1 MTAFARYSLITMRP
15 DPERMDVLCVGALV
29 LLPDGSWQ
37 VLVPGK
43 EKLEALGY
51 LAAARRLMAISVNLR
66 ELLADCSSIQDART
80 MLAGMRSS
88 LGVHEFEG
96 FFSYDSEAEF
106 ARHVNAIT
114 LESIAMPQQQ
124 RDVQPERQRVHRT
137 RVRTRLRRHFEEMGV
152 LAPPG
157 DKNADHKVVPDYP
170 INEKHGLKAEFAVKN
185 TVWHITE
192 TVDFDVASEGIR
204 NKTFEAQA
212 KCLVMHAAQEAFGPM
227 TKRYIVVRGGESEH
241 AHTSVDLLSTV
252 GRLFMAESNE
262 DMTTYFDL
270 IAKAAHGSGA
280 LGAPN

>member
-1 MTAFARYSLITMRP
+1 MTAFARYSLITMQP
-15 DPERMDVLCVGALV
+15 DPERMDVLCVGALI

-51 LAAARRLMAISVNLR
+51 MAAARRLMAISVNLR
-66 ELLADCSSIQDART
+66 ELLKTCATITDARVL
-80 MLAGMRSS
+80 LASMRSS
-88 LGVHEFEG
+88 LGVHDFEG
-96 FFSYDSEAEF
+96 VFTYGTEADF
-106 ARHVNAIT
+106 KRHVDAIT
-114 LESIAMPQQQ
+114 LESIAIPQQP
-124 RDVQPERQRVHRT
+124 RDEQTDRPRVHRT
-137 RVRTRLRRHFEEMGV
+137 RVRTRLRKHFAEMGV
-152 LAPPG
+152 LAAPG

-185 TVWHITE
+185 SVWHITE
-192 TVDFDVASEGIR
+192 TVDFDVSSEAVR

-212 KCLVMHAAQEAFGPM
+212 KCLVMHAAQEAFGPK

-262 DMTTYFDL
+262 DMTAYFDL
-270 IAKAAHGSGA
+270 IAAAAHGTGA
-280 LGAPN
+280 LGARN